1 MTPSRLLS
9 RIWVI
14 RPYISGSQLLEIGKY
29 RVEDRLH
36 LASSCWPPTRAPFF
50 SLFWGVVAIR
60 ASAQYLD
67 DQDPAI
73 SRVDHA
79 KHVRG
84 AKTRDLSERAHDLPG
99 MSVPCFLTH
108 RRVALRPHIGRG
120 LASTCCPIVP
130 TQHKKSLRFTTPHS
144 NAQNCSSVCMHPS
157 PISFSSSS
165 SSSSPVHST
174 HSPTY
179 FDIRCQVSGA
189 WAIALLAPVCAPPM
203 DREFS

>member
-84 AKTRDLSERAHDLPG
+84 AKTRDLSERAHDLPVETTKT
-99 MSVPCFLTH
+99 SD
-108 RRVALRPHIGRG
+108 
-120 LASTCCPIVP
+120 
-130 TQHKKSLRFTTPHS
+130 SLRQHTDSTWQQVDRVPRYLRNHS
-144 NAQNCSSVCMHPS
+144 ICN
-157 PISFSSSS
+157 
-165 SSSSPVHST
+165 
-174 HSPTY
+174 
-179 FDIRCQVSGA
+179 
-189 WAIALLAPVCAPPM
+189 
-203 DREFS
+203 